1 MRTVTRRTF
10 LALLAASLTFLT
22 PVSTLHAGAPAER
35 SARVTLLQLND
46 LYDIM
51 PVDKGRKGGLARI
64 ATLRDRIA
72 KESPEV
78 LLVLAGDFLSPST
91 MSSVFQGGQMV
102 DVLNASGLDLA
113 TFGNHEFD
121 FGEQVTRQ
129 RMQES
134 RFAWVS
140 SNVLDPTTGLPFGNA
155 VSFVL
160 RDVGGIRVAF
170 IGLTTPETRVLSKG
184 AKNLRFLDP
193 IAAAKDVVARAR
205 RARADVIVALT
216 HQDMADDK
224 RLAAAVPEI
233 DVILG
238 GHEHDPLDAT
248 VGKTLILKT
257 GSEAVNLGRIDLLVS
272 AAKGARRVRVEAKWE
287 LIAVTAEVPE
297 KPEVAALVKSY
308 AARMASQL
316 SAVAG
321 ATAVPLDT
329 RNETVRVKESPVGS
343 LIADLMREAMQADVA
358 LVNGGGIRGNA
369 ITPAGPLTRGDVLK
383 ILPFAN
389 KIVKLDVTGA
399 MLRAALES
407 GLSQHERT
415 AGRFPQVSGLR
426 YVFDPKKPAGSRL
439 VSATVGGRPLDPAAR
454 YSLATFEFLMGGG
467 DGYTMLQQAKVL
479 VAPAYGPMD
488 SDLILERLKA
498 GPIAPVADGRIQA
511 VP

>member
-1 MRTVTRRTF
+1 MRTLTRRMF
-10 LALLAASLTFLT
+10 LSLLVASLLCFTAL
-22 PVSTLHAGAPAER
+22 PLLHAAAPAER
-35 SARVTLLQLND
+35 SARVTILQLND

-51 PVDKGRKGGLARI
+51 PVEKGKKGGLARI

-72 KESPEV
+72 KDSPDV
-78 LLVLAGDFLSPST
+78 VLVLAGDFLSPST
-91 MSSVFQGGQMV
+91 MSSVFQGSQMV
-102 DVLNASGLDLA
+102 DTLNAVGLDLV

-121 FGEQVTRQ
+121 FGEQITQQ

-184 AKNLRFLDP
+184 AKNLKFLDP
-193 IAAAKDVVARAR
+193 VAAAKDVVARAR
-205 RARADVIVALT
+205 RAKADVIVALT

-224 RLAAAVPEI
+224 QLAAAVPEI

-238 GHEHDPLDAT
+238 GHEHDPLDSK

-257 GSEAVNLGRIDLLVS
+257 GSEAVSLGRIDLLVS
-272 AAKGARRVRVEAKWE
+272 DGKDGRRVEAKWE
-287 LIAVTAEVPE
+287 LIAVTAEIPE

-308 AARMASQL
+308 EARMASRL
-316 SAVAG
+316 SVVAG
-321 ATAVPLDT
+321 ATSVPLDT
-329 RNETVRVKESPVGS
+329 RNEVVRVKESPVGN

-369 ITPAGPLTRGDVLK
+369 VTPAGPLTRGDVLK

-389 KIVKLDVTGA
+389 KIVKLEVTGET
-399 MLRAALES
+399 LRAALEN

-415 AGRFPQVSGLR
+415 AGRFPHVSGLR

-439 VSATVGGRPLDPAAR
+439 VSATVGGKLLDPAAR
-454 YSLATFEFLMGGG
+454 YSVATFEFLMGGG
-467 DGYTMLQQAKVL
+467 DGYAMLQQAKVL
-479 VAPAYGPMD
+479 VTPMYGPMD
-488 SDLILERLKA
+488 SDLILDRLKA
-498 GPIAPVADGRIQA
+498 GPIAPVADGRIQVA
-511 VP
+511 Q

>member
-1 MRTVTRRTF
+1 MRTLTRRTF
-10 LALLAASLTFLT
+10 LSLLAATLLCFTALPS
-22 PVSTLHAGAPAER
+22 LHAAAPAER
-35 SARVTLLQLND
+35 SARVTILQLND

-51 PVDKGRKGGLARI
+51 PVEKGKKGGLARI

-72 KESPEV
+72 KESPDAV
-78 LLVLAGDFLSPST
+78 LVLAGDFLSPST
-91 MSSVFQGGQMV
+91 MSSVFQGSQMV
-102 DVLNASGLDLA
+102 ATLNAVGLDLV

-121 FGEQVTRQ
+121 FGEQVTQQ

-170 IGLTTPETRVLSKG
+170 IGLTTPATQVLSKG
-184 AKNLRFLDP
+184 GKNLKFLDP

-205 RARADVIVALT
+205 RAKADVIVALT

-224 RLAAAVPEI
+224 QFAAAVPEI
-233 DVILG
+233 DLILG
-238 GHEHDPLDAT
+238 GHEHDPLDAK

-272 AAKGARRVRVEAKWE
+272 AGKDGRRVETKWE
-287 LIAVTAEVPE
+287 LIAVTDEIPE

-308 AARMASQL
+308 EARMASQL
-316 SAVAG
+316 SVMAG
-321 ATAVPLDT
+321 TTSVPLDT
-329 RNETVRVKESPVGS
+329 RNEVVRVKESPVGN

-369 ITPAGPLTRGDVLK
+369 VTPAGPLTRGDVLK

-389 KIVKLDVTGA
+389 KIVKLEVTGET
-399 MLRAALES
+399 LRAALEN

-415 AGRFPQVSGLR
+415 AGRFPHVSGLR

-439 VSATVGGRPLDPAAR
+439 ISATVAGKPLDPAAR
-454 YSLATFEFLMGGG
+454 YSVATFEFLMGGG

-479 VAPAYGPMD
+479 VTSMYGPMD

-498 GPIAPVADGRIQA
+498 GPVAPVEDGRIQ
-511 VP
+511 VVR